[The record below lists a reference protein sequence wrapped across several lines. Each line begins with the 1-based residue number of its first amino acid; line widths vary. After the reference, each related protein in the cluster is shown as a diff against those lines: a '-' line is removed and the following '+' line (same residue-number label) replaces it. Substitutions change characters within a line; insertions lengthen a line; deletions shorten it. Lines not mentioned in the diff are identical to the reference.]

1 MTKIGYFATYARFD
15 TVDKEAAAAFLG
27 ADNIVGDTFTID
39 HEVTPDSDKAWIVN
53 PFGKKMGY
61 LEPKTASQVDL
72 CKAKGWTTIA
82 ILALVAFS
90 EEPSPGLYWGEV
102 VIISYDP
109 KYESDFSVFV
119 EGIRKQISKG
129 VRPKVA
135 LGPDSL
141 QTIIS
146 SHGNWLP
153 PDRVALPKKEKGT
166 AWVKTERTGTEA
178 LVEQARKGNIG
189 CTIGAWAFLLV
200 LVALIV
206 FGLHS
211 CGLF

>member
-153 PDRVALPKKEKGT
+153 ADRVALPKKEKGT

-189 CTIGAWAFLLV
+189 CTIGSWAFLLV